1 MSMLRLL
8 LCALMPLWL
17 LACAHAPPASTKAV
31 SAPELPRLRMTPAAL
46 GQSVSLQQ
54 RLEFRIGGQSRVL
67 DGLLEVD
74 AEAVRL
80 VVQAL
85 GQPGVRLVWDGER
98 LEQRRAPWLP
108 SAVRGERVLDDL
120 QFALWPAEAIR
131 QVLPPGWSLRDDGRV
146 RELEAGGHAW
156 LVLEHLDDRRLQLH
170 NRAEGYSLLITSAHP
185 LPSTEAGP

>member
-146 RELEAGGHAW
+146 RELEAGGHAL
-156 LVLEHLDDRRLQLH
+156 LVLERLDDRRLQLH
-170 NRAEGYSLLITSAHP
+170 NRAEGYSLLITSAQS

>member
-31 SAPELPRLRMTPAAL
+31 SAPALPRLRMTPAAL

-156 LVLEHLDDRRLQLH
+156 LVLERLDDRRLQLH
-170 NRAEGYSLLITSAHP
+170 NRAEGYSLLITSAQP

>member
-156 LVLEHLDDRRLQLH
+156 LVLERLDDRRLQLH
-170 NRAEGYSLLITSAHP
+170 NRAEGYSLLFTSAHP

>member
-80 VVQAL
+80 V
-85 GQPGVRLVWDGER
+85 WDGER

-156 LVLEHLDDRRLQLH
+156 LVLERLDDRRLQLH
-170 NRAEGYSLLITSAHP
+170 NRAEGYSLLITSAQS

>member
-67 DGLLEVD
+67 DGLLEID

-156 LVLEHLDDRRLQLH
+156 LVLERLDDRRLQLH
-170 NRAEGYSLLITSAHP
+170 NRAEGYSLLITSAQS

>member
-156 LVLEHLDDRRLQLH
+156 LVLERLDDRRLQLH
-170 NRAEGYSLLITSAHP
+170 NRAEGYSLLITSAQS